1 MGMNVTQ
8 KLISS
13 HLVSGKMVPGEEIAI
28 RIDHTLTQDATG
40 TLVYLEVE
48 AMGLDRTHAELSAS
62 YVDHNLLQS
71 DYRNADDHAFLQS
84 AAEKFGI
91 HFSRPGN
98 GICHYVHFERFGRPG
113 KTMIGSDSHT
123 PTAGGMGMLAIGVGG
138 LDVALAIAGESF
150 FLRMPKVMGVKLTG
164 KLPDWVTARDVILEM
179 LRRHTVKGG
188 VGKVVEYYGPGLQS
202 LLAQDRSTIT
212 NMG

>member
-28 RIDHTLTQDATG
+28 KIDQTLTQDATG

-48 AMGLDRTHAELSAS
+48 AMGLTRTHAELSAS

-71 DYRNADDHAFLQS
+71 DFRNADDHAFLQS

-91 HFSRPGN
+91 HFSRPARKNARG
-98 GICHYVHFERFGRPG
+98 FRFAHADRGR
-113 KTMIGSDSHT
+113 
-123 PTAGGMGMLAIGVGG
+123 VGH
-138 LDVALAIAGESF
+138 
-150 FLRMPKVMGVKLTG
+150 
-164 KLPDWVTARDVILEM
+164 ARDW
-179 LRRHTVKGG
+179 RRRIRCRARDCGRTVLFADAESDGR
-188 VGKVVEYYGPGLQS
+188 ET
-202 LLAQDRSTIT
+202 DRKTSRLGFGTRCDSGNAAPTHGQRRRRASRRVLWAGTAIFVRA
-212 NMG
+212 